1 MGEMSNRD
9 ALRLAHKEAGIL
21 FEQGK
26 FQEAFH
32 KYRALAESG
41 SVTAQIFIG
50 WMYEVGRG
58 VIRDLDEAGRWY
70 RRAAEAGSPL
80 ARFHLA
86 LLCIGQEQYAAA
98 LEWLNMAADQNYAPA
113 LFRLAHMYRV
123 GLGVHQNRHKAYE
136 YYGEAARLG
145 HLFAQRAI
153 AGRMI
158 RGELGF
164 TRIPKGLFFLIRIL
178 WSAWRLASRDPDDD
192 RLRR

>member
-1 MGEMSNRD
+1 MEEMSERD
-9 ALRLAHKEAGIL
+9 AVGLAHQEAATL

-26 FQEAFH
+26 YQEALH

-58 VIRDLDEAGRWY
+58 VDRNLEEARRWY
-70 RRAAEAGSPL
+70 RRAADAGSPMGQ
-80 ARFHLA
+80 FHLGI
-86 LLCIGQEQYAAA
+86 LCISQEDYAAA
-98 LEWLNMAADQNYAPA
+98 LEWLNKAAAQNYAPA
-113 LFRLAHMYRV
+113 LFRLAHMHRV
-123 GLGVHQNRHKAYE
+123 GLGVQVDQQKAYE
-136 YYGEAARLG
+136 YYEEAAKLG

-164 TRIPKGLFFLIRIL
+164 PQIPKGLLVLVRIL
-178 WSAWRLASRDPDDD
+178 WSAWHLASRDPDDD